1 MSVYVMNAMQCH
13 ISQNKQLLNAFSRQ
27 WRVWLRLSGACL
39 FITLALIA
47 SNAHAA
53 PKNYVLHIELSPAVC
68 KIDPLQK
75 RTRQCLEGY
84 ALTVLGLFPEGV
96 DVSRCQTSSAVNL
109 SPIQKRVLMRLIP
122 DEASQA
128 RLWRS
133 VGGCVSMNSSQYFRK
148 VVAFAEQLKIPSEV
162 TSPTTIRIS
171 RSKVENQF
179 YQLNSGLNASSLKLD
194 CRGDASQATLLTD
207 VKVCYRSNGQYQACH
222 TQQSSTCPSQVLIK
236 GSY

>member
-1 MSVYVMNAMQCH
+1 MKMIDNMQRYH
-13 ISQNKQLLNAFSRQ
+13 DLNHSMFAVIRAVIPSIFRFG
-27 WRVWLRLSGACL
+27 RPFL
-39 FITLALIA
+39 FIFLF
-47 SNAHAA
+47 AHSSRVYAA
-53 PKNYVLHIELSPAVC
+53 PKSYVLHIELSPAVC
-68 KIDPLQK
+68 QIDASQK

-84 ALTVLGLFPEGV
+84 SLTVLGLFPEGV
-96 DVSRCQTSSAVNL
+96 DTSRCKTSSAVNL

-171 RSKVENQF
+171 RSKVDNQF
-179 YQLNSGLNASSLKLD
+179 YQMNSGLNASSLKLD

-222 TQQSSTCPSQVLIK
+222 IQQSSTCPSQVLIK

>member
-1 MSVYVMNAMQCH
+1 MYVMNAMQCH
-13 ISQNKQLLNAFSRQ
+13 ISQNKQLLNAFSLQ
-27 WRVWLRLSGACL
+27 WCVWLRLSGACL
-39 FITLALIA
+39 FIAIALIT

-84 ALTVLGLFPEGV
+84 SLTVLGLFPDGV
-96 DVSRCQTSSAVNL
+96 DTSRCETSSAVNL

-133 VGGCVSMNSSQYFRK
+133 VGGCVSMNASQYFRK

-162 TSPTTIRIS
+162 TSPTTIRVS

-179 YQLNSGLNASSLKLD
+179 YQLNSGLSSSSLKMG
-194 CRGDASQATLLTD
+194 CRGEGGVSNLLTD
-207 VKVCYRSNGQYQACH
+207 VKVCYRSNGKYQACQI
-222 TQQSSTCPSQVLIK
+222 QQRSTCPSQVLIK

>member
-1 MSVYVMNAMQCH
+1 MQRYHDLNYSIFDVIRAVIPSIFRFGGAFLFIILLSHASSVY
-13 ISQNKQLLNAFSRQ
+13 
-27 WRVWLRLSGACL
+27 
-39 FITLALIA
+39 
-47 SNAHAA
+47 AA
-53 PKNYVLHIELSPAVC
+53 PKSYVLHVELSPAVC
-68 KIDPLQK
+68 QIDASQK

-84 ALTVLGLFPEGV
+84 SLTVLGLFPEGV
-96 DVSRCQTSSAVNL
+96 DTSRCETSSAVNL

-133 VGGCVSMNSSQYFRK
+133 VGGCVSMNASQYFRK

-162 TSPTTIRIS
+162 TSPTTIRVS

-179 YQLNSGLNASSLKLD
+179 YRLNSGLSYSSLKMG
-194 CRGDASQATLLTD
+194 CRGEGGVSNLLTD
-207 VKVCYRSNGQYQACH
+207 VEVCYRSNGKYQACQI
-222 TQQSSTCPSQVLIK
+222 QQRSTCPSQVLIK

>member
-1 MSVYVMNAMQCH
+1 MKMMNNMLRYYDLNHSVIEAVTAL
-13 ISQNKQLLNAFSRQ
+13 IPSIFRFVAAF
-27 WRVWLRLSGACL
+27 L
-39 FITLALIA
+39 FIILLSKISSAY
-47 SNAHAA
+47 AA
-53 PKNYVLHIELSPAVC
+53 PKSYVLHIELSPAVC
-68 KIDPLQK
+68 HVDPLQK

-84 ALTVLGLFPEGV
+84 SLTVLGLFPEGV
-96 DVSRCQTSSAVNL
+96 DASRCETSSAVNL

-133 VGGCVSMNSSQYFRK
+133 VGGCVSMNASQYFRK

-162 TSPTTIRIS
+162 TSPTTIRVS

-179 YQLNSGLNASSLKLD
+179 YQLNSGLSSSSLKMD
-194 CRGDASQATLLTD
+194 CRGEGGVSNLLTD
-207 VKVCYRSNGQYQACH
+207 VKVCYRSNGKYQACH
-222 TQQSSTCPSQVLIK
+222 IQQRSTCPSQVLIK

>member
-1 MSVYVMNAMQCH
+1 MKMIDNMQRYHDLNYSIFDVIRAVIPSIFRFGGAFLFIILLSHASSVY
-13 ISQNKQLLNAFSRQ
+13 
-27 WRVWLRLSGACL
+27 
-39 FITLALIA
+39 
-47 SNAHAA
+47 AA

-222 TQQSSTCPSQVLIK
+222 IQQSSTCPSQVLIK